1 MKSEYR
7 KERDS
12 MLKDMEI
19 TTEERNKILTNYI
32 KAGKLDTFPSKVKRK
47 IIILE
52 YVIQQFDEDKIFTEK
67 EINEELKD
75 FYEDFVTIRRALV
88 DFGFMERS
96 SDGSQYRVK

>member
-1 MKSEYR
+1 
-7 KERDS
+7 
-12 MLKDMEI
+12 MLKDLEI
-19 TTEERNKILTNYI
+19 TSEERNKILTNYI

-52 YVIQQFDEDKIFTEK
+52 YFIQQFEQEKNYTEK
-67 EINEELKD
+67 EVNDKLKGI
-75 FYEDFVTIRRALV
+75 YEDFVTIRRALV